1 MGRFVESSAR
11 LCIGLLSFLFW
22 VSAAALIFAGYF
34 LIILYKRYKPF
45 FVGFHILLPSGF
57 AVTGAVL
64 LVLNGLLGFKI
75 SNRGSRCQQGTTSGV
90 VLAYVCIHWL
100 DYELTPMQNAFQQYN
115 GSGMFVNKIQ
125 KELHCCGLQNYS
137 DWEMTPWYKYSGNNT
152 VPTSCCNMA
161 YSACTGNITESNEL
175 YSEGCFVKLQY
186 RLSFYL
192 FWLVWSGIAITGTQV
207 LAVISDGVLMT
218 RNPFQDFRILDSGT
232 FA

>member
-75 SNRGSRCQQGTTSGV
+75 SNRGSRCQQGT
-90 VLAYVCIHWL
+90 L